1 MGRGGTRED
10 TAAESDATAE
20 AAPVSRLARTLARLR
35 PGRSSDPD
43 LGPSRARG
51 LYSCRFPAFNF
62 RRLADVESR
71 TQRVPRST
79 TPRRRPEPSSAGRAD
94 LFAKA
99 HQFTKAREL
108 QASGFYPY
116 FFPVEGS
123 EATEVVID
131 GKRRVMVGSNNYL
144 GLTHDPRVVEAA
156 RAAILKYG
164 SACTGSRFLNGNT
177 DLHER
182 LEHELAKL
190 TGKEAALVFSTGFQ
204 TNLGVISSLVSRN
217 DVVYIDKLDHASI
230 VDGCFLSMGETVRFR
245 HGDLD
250 ELESQ
255 LRRTDDG
262 KGKLIAVDGV
272 FSMEGDIAD
281 LPRIVELAAEHGAR
295 ILVDDAHAIGVL
307 GRTGAGTA
315 EHFGLTDQV
324 DLILGT
330 FSKSFASIGGFVA
343 GDEAVIHYIKHFA
356 RSLIFSA
363 SMPPSACAAVLAC
376 IDVMAREP
384 ERRQRLWEHA
394 RRMKDGFRSLGFEIG
409 ETQTPIIP
417 VIVGED
423 LKTFQF
429 WKALFDEGVF
439 TNPVVSPA
447 VPEKSSRIRTSYI
460 ATHTDEQLDFV
471 LDVFGRVGRRMGIV

>member
-1 MGRGGTRED
+1 MDVFTK
-10 TAAESDATAE
+10 TA
-20 AAPVSRLARTLARLR
+20 
-35 PGRSSDPD
+35 
-43 LGPSRARG
+43 
-51 LYSCRFPAFNF
+51 
-62 RRLADVESR
+62 
-71 TQRVPRST
+71 
-79 TPRRRPEPSSAGRAD
+79 
-94 LFAKA
+94 
-99 HQFTKAREL
+99 QFTKAREL
-108 QASGFYPY
+108 QATGFYPY

-131 GKRRVMVGSNNYL
+131 GKRRVMIGSNNYL
-144 GLTHDPRVVEAA
+144 GLTHHPRVIEAA
-156 RAAILKYG
+156 QAAIRTYG

-177 DLHER
+177 ILHER

-190 TGKEAALVFSTGFQ
+190 TGKEEALVFSTGFQ
-204 TNLGVISSLVSRN
+204 ANLGVISSLVSRN

-230 VDGCFLSMGETVRFR
+230 VDGCFLSMGETVRYR

-250 ELESQ
+250 DLESQ
-255 LRRTDDG
+255 LRRTDES

-281 LPRIVELAAEHGAR
+281 LPRLVELRAEHGAR
-295 ILVDDAHAIGVL
+295 LLVDDAHAMGVM
-307 GRTGAGTA
+307 GPTGAGTA

-343 GDEAVIHYIKHFA
+343 GDETVIHYIKHNA

-363 SMPPSACAAVLAC
+363 SMPPSACATVLAC
-376 IDVMAREP
+376 IEIMAQEP
-384 ERRQRLWEHA
+384 ERRERLWSHA
-394 RRMKDGFRSLGFEIG
+394 RKMKTSFTALGFDVG
-409 ETQTPIIP
+409 DSQAPIIP
-417 VIVGED
+417 IIIGDD

-429 WKALFDEGVF
+429 WHALYENGVF

-447 VPEKSSRIRTSYI
+447 VPERSSRIRTSYI

-471 LDVFGRVGRRMGIV
+471 LEVFDKVGRSMGII